1 MVCVDCGHI
10 AYENPKII
18 VGAVIV
24 ADDSVLLC
32 RGAIEPHHGLWTLP
46 AGYLELGETLEEGA
60 ICETCEEARARIEL
74 DGVLGIFSISRIRQV
89 HVVFRARFS
98 CIASPPLRAA
108 GAGSLEV
115 DQFACN
121 TIPWDHITFP
131 STRWALGAW
140 RRSGTGP
147 PGTPASNPRKD
158 ARGTRPGGYDRGAA
172 GGRSPGQKN
181 DADRLF
187 GAGVVADPCRGDH
200 AASIIPSAVPS
211 DRAIAN
217 RQPRGG
223 P

>member
-1 MVCVDCGHI
+1 
-10 AYENPKII
+10 
-18 VGAVIV
+18 
-24 ADDSVLLC
+24 
-32 RGAIEPHHGLWTLP
+32 
-46 AGYLELGETLEEGA
+46 
-60 ICETCEEARARIEL
+60 
-74 DGVLGIFSISRIRQV
+74 VLGIFSISRIGQV

-131 STRWALGAW
+131 STRWALGAR

-147 PGTPASNPRKD
+147 PGTPASNPGED

-181 DADRLF
+181 DADRPF
-187 GAGVVADPCRGDH
+187 GACVVADPCRGDH
-200 AASIIPSAVPS
+200 AAPIIPSAAPS